1 MLSEIKCGLSALGA
15 LMFWRA
21 HHALRMA
28 SASRAQGGER
38 ISRSGWR
45 AHLALRMASASRA
58 QGGERITRSGWRAHH
73 ALRMA
78 SASRAQGG
86 ERITR
91 SGWRAHHALTI
102 NYCFLLL
109 LLALLKICDYIL
121 FCSQSTTLLRL
132 GLTDCRHNGC
142 THKVR
147 PPRPRND
154 STQARLLRFGHP
166 KGFYSV
172 ARLSNSLWH

>member
-15 LMFWRA
+15 LMFLRA
-21 HHALRMA
+21 PLALRVA

-38 ISRSGWR
+38 LSRSGWR
-45 AHLALRMASASRA
+45 APLALRMASASRA
-58 QGGERITRSGWRAHH
+58 QDGERLSRSGSIIVSFFCYWRC
-73 ALRMA
+73 
-78 SASRAQGG
+78 Q
-86 ERITR
+86 
-91 SGWRAHHALTI
+91 
-102 NYCFLLL
+102 
-109 LLALLKICDYIL
+109 KCDYLL

-132 GLTDCRHNGC
+132 DLTDCSHNGC

-172 ARLSNSLWH
+172 ARLSHSLWH